1 MRHLCVGAAEARSA
15 RWRPV
20 ASTVAAGVWG
30 RGSPPAGGVEER
42 RADRTR
48 LEDCGA
54 ADKSRW
60 TADVGSWGGSGW
72 ASSHISGRRRSA
84 VPLGSRGMQTAD
96 ESTHARSHDEGLAG
110 VAEAAG
116 WPAPVVIEGQ
126 YEHMDVPEHTGRGA
140 TLLWL
145 HGLADDTDQ
154 WEEVLTDTMPVGM
167 RVVCVKAPRCGN
179 PVSLSCARC
188 VWKLGCNLIC
198 RTEVDCEWGARL
210 WGGAPGVHLLAR
222 RLGFGRC
229 AHLGGVGG
237 GGGARAGGVSL
248 AIATTRTWRPWR
260 RGSTWREATTVR
272 ASAARG
278 STPRRTR

>member
-1 MRHLCVGAAEARSA
+1 
-15 RWRPV
+15 
-20 ASTVAAGVWG
+20 
-30 RGSPPAGGVEER
+30 
-42 RADRTR
+42 
-48 LEDCGA
+48 
-54 ADKSRW
+54 
-60 TADVGSWGGSGW
+60 
-72 ASSHISGRRRSA
+72 
-84 VPLGSRGMQTAD
+84 MQTAD